1 MNPAEKE
8 LVHRAA
14 ACLAIRDITLFSSK
28 FERPFQEGLSG
39 DMDAEQQHMRHV
51 AIAKGEVK
59 DGEDTKRIIQIRVS
73 LGTRLVLAEQ
83 RDGDVDPI
91 LFVIEATFLAD
102 YFQNEDLSDEEL
114 NVFSSYNA
122 VHNVWPFW
130 RQHVYDIVQR
140 ARLPQLE
147 VPLFAGVKEAQPQ

>member
-1 MNPAEKE
+1 MNPVEKE

-14 ACLAIRDITLFSSK
+14 SCLAIRDITLFSSK

-39 DMDAEQQHMRHV
+39 DLEAEQQHMRHV
-51 AIAKGEVK
+51 AVAKGEVK
-59 DGEDTKRIIQIRVS
+59 DGDGTKRIIQIRVS

-83 RDGDVDPI
+83 KEADGDPI

-102 YFQNEDLSDEEL
+102 YLQNGDLSDEEL

-130 RQHVYDIVQR
+130 RQHVYDVVQR
-140 ARLPQLE
+140 ARLPQVE
-147 VPLFAGVKEAQPQ
+147 VPLFAGVNEAQSQ